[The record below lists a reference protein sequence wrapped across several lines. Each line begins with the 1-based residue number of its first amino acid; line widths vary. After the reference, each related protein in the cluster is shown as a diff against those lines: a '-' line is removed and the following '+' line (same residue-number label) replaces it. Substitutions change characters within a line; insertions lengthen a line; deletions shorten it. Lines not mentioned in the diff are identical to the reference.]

1 MTHPRLRWLKY
12 SLSQTQ
18 NRLVLI
24 LTGAI
29 LVLIIAVGAS
39 TYYSSTAVLQEELSE
54 PQHQMLRI
62 SMNFIDSYI
71 QETNQLAIK
80 VALNNSVYQFLTGEE
95 QVSYSNITE
104 LYQFLEAAVSGVPY
118 IKSVYIYDSGRESF
132 MAFPQGYSSSAI
144 TFVDASWLD
153 VSREFGDRSMLVKK
167 RTVPLRLG
175 GTATEVSLFRKIMI
189 QGEPRGMIAVNFR
202 NDALFAHMLPP
213 SVSDLASRRYI
224 LDSQGNLVYEIGEH
238 SFEQGTVEAAISQ
251 LEGRDAGEFRS
262 GGKRL
267 LASQM
272 LSEVTGWRYVSVVSQ
287 DSLLASTQQIRNVAM
302 AVSLAALALGAGTI
316 IYFNNRAFKP
326 VRRMRQ
332 LLSRYERDEEGADLI
347 NLEKITGELLTDHA
361 QLSRMIRQTMPEA
374 ASKLLVDIYTGN
386 MNGRRELLEKWRSYY
401 EGWSAAKL
409 TVVMISIDDYDA
421 WSRQFSHADRSLLK
435 FAITNVVSEV
445 MAGEWRVSSA
455 DLGRNRI
462 ALLLQPVADAA
473 GGLRRSSGDVSL
485 PDERQ
490 EQGGWTSGDAGR
502 QAEYASE
509 EEGGYEQER
518 RRVGRASAVTARM
531 REAAAVIARL
541 LKFSV
546 SAGVS
551 ESQEDAGKLRQAM
564 FEAENALGYRLH
576 RGRGAVIAYEEVADH
591 EMTESR
597 LQEETVV
604 SDLTDAIHAG
614 QEDAA
619 LRIIDRIG
627 SGIREEY
634 WYPSAALPL
643 LQQVADKLEQ
653 LGEEKPGTEET
664 AALGD
669 LHSLTLETIL
679 TRLRLRTSE
688 LTGRFGSI
696 IQSKEYVLCQQMIS
710 FMKQH
715 VGAPIGVQEIADHT
729 GISSSLASQLFKQ
742 EMNETIHGCF
752 TKLRM
757 ERASEL
763 LLKTDCK
770 ISEIASMVGYQH
782 ENSFI
787 RVYRKYKDIT
797 PGKYRE
803 MMRARKE
810 GLAE

>member
-1 MTHPRLRWLKY
+1 MTQPWLRWLKY

-29 LVLIIAVGAS
+29 LILIIAVGAS

-95 QVSYSNITE
+95 QGSYSNITE
-104 LYQFLEAAVSGVPY
+104 LYQFLEATVSSVPY
-118 IKSVYIYDSGRESF
+118 IKSVYIYDSARESF

-153 VSREFGDRSMLVKK
+153 VSEAFGDRSVLVKK

-175 GTATEVSLFRKIMI
+175 GTATEVSLFRKILV
-189 QGEPRGMIAVNFR
+189 QGEPHGLIAVNFR
-202 NDALFAHMLPP
+202 NDQLFAHMLPP

-224 LDSQGNLVYEIGEH
+224 LDSEDNLVYEIGEH
-238 SFEQGTVEAAISQ
+238 TFASDTVEAAIAQ
-251 LEGRDAGEFRS
+251 LGGEDSGEFRH

-267 LASQM
+267 LGSQVQ
-272 LSEVTGWRYVSVVSQ
+272 SSVTGWRYLSVVSQ
-287 DSLLASTQQIRNVAM
+287 DSLLASTKQIRNVAM
-302 AVSLAALALGAGTI
+302 VVSVVALALGALAI
-316 IYFNNRAFKP
+316 IYFNARAFKP

-332 LLSRYERDEEGADLI
+332 LLSRYERDEDGADLI

-374 ASKLLVDIYTGN
+374 ASKLLVDIHSGN
-386 MNGRRELLEKWRSYY
+386 MNGRRELLEKWQSYY
-401 EGWSAAKL
+401 ADWSNGEL
-409 TVVMISIDDYDA
+409 TIAMVSIDDYDA
-421 WSRQFSHADRSLLK
+421 WIRQYSHADRSLLK
-435 FAITNVVSEV
+435 FAMTNVVSEL
-445 MAGEWRVSSA
+445 MAGTWRVSSA

-462 ALLLQPVADAA
+462 AVLLQPLETSERNRS
-473 GGLRRSSGDVSL
+473 GLREESSSA
-485 PDERQ
+485 
-490 EQGGWTSGDAGR
+490 T
-502 QAEYASE
+502 E
-509 EEGGYEQER
+509 EETANLREGGH
-518 RRVGRASAVTARM
+518 RVCVSN
-531 REAAAVIARL
+531 AAAERMHEAVVIISKL

-551 ESQEDAGKLRQAM
+551 APQEDAANLRQAM
-564 FEAENALGYRLH
+564 LEAENALGYRLH
-576 RGRGAVIAYEEVADH
+576 RGSGTVIPYVEVSGH
-591 EMTESR
+591 EMTETR
-597 LQEETVV
+597 LQEESVV
-604 SDLTDAIHAG
+604 SELTEAVRAG
-614 QEDAA
+614 QEEQA
-619 LRIIDRIG
+619 LRLIDRIG
-627 SGIREEY
+627 EEIYEGY

-643 LQQVADKLEQ
+643 LQLVTDRLEQ
-653 LGEEKPGTEET
+653 LAEEKREGEESGPPLSDLPSLP
-664 AALGD
+664 LG
-669 LHSLTLETIL
+669 SIL
-679 TRLRLRTSE
+679 DRLRERASE
-688 LTGRFGSI
+688 LTARFGTL
-696 IQSKEYVLCQQMIS
+696 IQSKEYVLCQQMIGY
-710 FMKQH
+710 MQQH
-715 VGAPIGVQEIADHT
+715 LEAPIGVQEIADHT

-742 EMNETIHGCF
+742 EMNETIHGYF

-763 LLKTDCK
+763 LIKTDHK

-810 GLAE
+810 GIAE

>member
-1 MTHPRLRWLKY
+1 MGAYCRQGGNPMTQPWLRWLKY

-18 NRLVLI
+18 NRLVLL
-24 LTGAI
+24 LTGAVLI
-29 LVLIIAVGAS
+29 LIIAVSAS

-95 QVSYSNITE
+95 QRSYSNITE
-104 LYQFLEAAVSGVPY
+104 LYQFLEATVSSVPY
-118 IKSVYIYDSGRESF
+118 VKSVYIYDTARESF
-132 MAFPQGYSSSAI
+132 MAFPQGYSSSKI
-144 TFVDASWLD
+144 TFVDSSWLD
-153 VSREFGDRSMLVKK
+153 VAGEFGDRSMLVKM
-167 RTVPLRLG
+167 RDVPLRLG
-175 GTATEVSLFRKIMI
+175 GTASEVSLFRKILV
-189 QGEPRGMIAVNFR
+189 QGEPRGLIAVNFR
-202 NDALFAHMLPP
+202 NDQLFAHMLPP

-224 LDSQGNLVYEIGEH
+224 MDGQDHLVYEIGEH
-238 SFEQGTVEAAISQ
+238 AFQQGTVEAAIAQ
-251 LEGRDAGEFRS
+251 LGEQNSGEFHH

-267 LASQM
+267 LGSQVQ
-272 LSEVTGWRYVSVVSQ
+272 SSVTGWRYLSVVSQ
-287 DSLLASTQQIRNVAM
+287 DSLLASTKQIRDVAM
-302 AVSLAALALGAGTI
+302 LVSVAALALGAMAI
-316 IYFNNRAFKP
+316 IYFNAQAFKP

-361 QLSRMIRQTMPEA
+361 QLSRQIRQTMPEA
-374 ASKLLVDIYTGN
+374 ASKLLVDIYSGN

-401 EGWSAAKL
+401 ADWSANELIVA
-409 TVVMISIDDYDA
+409 MISIDDYDA
-421 WSRQFSHADRSLLK
+421 WNRQYSHADRSLLK
-435 FAITNVVSEV
+435 FAVSNVVTEL

-462 ALLLQPVADAA
+462 AVLLQPLESAQGTQRTVA
-473 GGLRRSSGDVSL
+473 
-485 PDERQ
+485 PE
-490 EQGGWTSGDAGR
+490 T
-502 QAEYASE
+502 ASE
-509 EEGGYEQER
+509 FEED
-518 RRVGRASAVTARM
+518 ASPQ
-531 REAAAVIARL
+531 REYRGCAGIAAAERLHEAVIMIPKL

-546 SAGVS
+546 SAGIS
-551 ESQEDAGKLRQAM
+551 GQQDDAGNLRQAM
-564 FEAENALGYRLH
+564 LEAENALGYRLH
-576 RGRGAVIAYEEVADH
+576 RGSGVVIPYVEVSDH
-591 EMTESR
+591 EMPEAR
-597 LQEETVV
+597 LQEEAILF
-604 SDLTDAIHAG
+604 DLTESLRAG
-614 QEDAA
+614 QEEQA
-619 LRIIDRIG
+619 LRFLDRIG
-627 SGIREEY
+627 DEIREGY

-643 LQQVADKLEQ
+643 LELVAERLEQ
-653 LGEEKPGTEET
+653 LAEEKMSSEEIT
-664 AALGD
+664 PLGD
-669 LHSLTLETIL
+669 LPSLPLATIL
-679 TRLRLRTSE
+679 ERFRQRTSE
-688 LTGRFGSI
+688 LAGRYGTM

-710 FMKQH
+710 YMKQH
-715 VGAPIGVQEIADHT
+715 LEAPIGVQEIADHT

-742 EMNETIHGCF
+742 EMNETIHGYF

-763 LLKTDCK
+763 LLKTDHK